1 MFEAYFKARAK
12 AERKAKFARAFKG
25 KESMGDALNKWLD
38 KGKKKK
44 KAGQVKVL
52 GTNARG
58 K

>member
-12 AERKAKFARAFKG
+12 AERKRKFAG
-25 KESMGDALNKWLD
+25 KESMGDVLNKWLD

>member
-1 MFEAYFKARAK
+1 MFEAYIKARRK
-12 AERKAKFARAFKG
+12 AEKKRKFAG
-25 KESMGDALNKWLD
+25 KESMGDVLNKWLH